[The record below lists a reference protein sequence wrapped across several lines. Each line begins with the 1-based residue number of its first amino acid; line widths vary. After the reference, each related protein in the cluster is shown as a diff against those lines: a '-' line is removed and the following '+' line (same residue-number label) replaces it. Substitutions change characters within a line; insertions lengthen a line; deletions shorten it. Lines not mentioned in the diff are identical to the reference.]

1 MFKDILNK
9 AIKSCNGDYI
19 EDDFNLIYPFTT
31 ENINGYINLFN
42 LKDKSLLTTGSSGDQ
57 IINSLLKQPKKIT
70 CVDTNPYT
78 KYYYYL
84 KVAGIL
90 TLSLDEFLLFFR
102 YNDYPKVFKKNQF
115 VFSEVIYQKIRNTL
129 KKLDYESYLFW
140 EVLFSKFDREVI
152 RNNLFSLDED
162 RTYVIK
168 TYNSY
173 LCDDISFN
181 RTKEKIKN
189 FKPVFLNGDIFKTK
203 LNDKYDN
210 IFLSNIGTYYEV
222 KEYKVL
228 IDRLNSYLNYNGK
241 LLICYLY
248 DTILST
254 KYSNDWASIYDIK
267 KTLSIFKEYY
277 PKLLLFNGVKSI
289 KYNTDN
295 YKDSVLV
302 YKKIRR

>member
-9 AIKSCNGDYI
+9 AIKSCNGNYI

-84 KVAGIL
+84 KVASIL

-140 EVLFSKFDREVI
+140 ELLFSKFDREVI

-162 RTYVIK
+162 RTYAIK

-203 LNDKYDN
+203 LNDNYDN

-302 YKKIRR
+302 YKKIR

>member
-9 AIKSCNGDYI
+9 AIKSCNGNYI

-162 RTYVIK
+162 RTYAIK

-302 YKKIRR
+302 YKKIR

>member
-162 RTYVIK
+162 RTYAIK

>member
-162 RTYVIK
+162 RTYAIK

-302 YKKIRR
+302 YKKIR